1 MAMITVDIVTAE
13 RTVFSDDAEVVVV
26 PGIEGQMGILPHH
39 IPLMTMLRPGEVLV
53 RRGGEDTNLAISGG
67 FLEVNSD
74 RVIILVDAAEGA
86 EEIDVKRAEVAKRR
100 AEKELS
106 QRAPGLDMAK
116 TEAALRRAL
125 ARLAVVDKVKRGR
138 KPGV

>member
-53 RRGGEDTNLAISGG
+53 RRGGEETNLAISGG

-86 EEIDVKRAEVAKRR
+86 EEIDVKRAEVAKRH

-106 QRAPGLDMAK
+106 KRAPGLDMAK
-116 TEAALRRAL
+116 TEAALWRAL
-125 ARLAVVDKVKRGR
+125 ARLAVVDKVKRRR

>member
-39 IPLMTMLRPGEVLV
+39 IPLMTMLRAGEVLV
-53 RRGGEDTNLAISGG
+53 RRGGEETNLAISGG

-86 EEIDVKRAEVAKRR
+86 EEIDVKRAEVAKRH

-106 QRAPGLDMAK
+106 QRATGLDRAK

-125 ARLAVVDKVKRGR
+125 VRLAVVDKGKRR
-138 KPGV
+138 RRPGV